1 MKKNLGIIPTIYE
14 RRNNLNIIIEKKV
27 YNLLRSCFKNYNI
40 IILEDRYKLKLD
52 LIISLGGNT
61 LYSLEKTISNRYRSK
76 LDKFYIKKAIKSKI
90 PFLGICHGAQSL
102 SNLFKFKIVKKKGHR
117 RTRHKVFFNNNKSQI
132 VNSYHD
138 YVIFKISKEF
148 QKLGWTKDGSIE
160 AFKHHKFPI
169 LGLMWHP
176 ERYRGIKKF
185 DKIFIKKFL

>member
-102 SNLFKFKIVKKKGHR
+102 SNLFKFKIVKKKDIEELGIR
-117 RTRHKVFFNNNKSQI
+117 YFLTIIKVK
-132 VNSYHD
+132 
-138 YVIFKISKEF
+138 
-148 QKLGWTKDGSIE
+148 
-160 AFKHHKFPI
+160 
-169 LGLMWHP
+169 
-176 ERYRGIKKF
+176 
-185 DKIFIKKFL
+185 